1 MMIID
6 RVGPALAAVVGAFVA
21 GFAILA
27 SEPNDTIVL
36 EWDGGIWFHTT
47 LQWAATVAA
56 VTAVLVYVALR
67 ARASTAATVTATIAG
82 ACALALPAWMD
93 VTTAQS
99 VSLAGLGAGSL
110 LGVGAF
116 LVADRAAAGVA
127 PAVGLIAA
135 LLFTPAVDAL
145 RPQTDRWLLSLDPYY
160 PPAVVP
166 VPALLVTV
174 ALIVGV
180 ALRCVP
186 TAVAPPD
193 RRLLFVGMGLPML
206 FLLVFSAVGSA
217 MPDYV
222 PWLIGVTVA
231 LVATLAATRLLPVP
245 DAVTLMVG
253 LAIAAAVVSD
263 LGWFTSPPVGAVLVL
278 GIVLLAAGVW
288 AGRRRPA
295 PVAALAVLTAVTATG
310 LLPGDTVVAVTA
322 YAVVLP
328 LAAGFAFG
336 SCRPVWSEAVL
347 TAGMLPFTLTL
358 LSVYVPVGE
367 PDFGWTVFTP
377 ETPLPVIEMY
387 VVNAD
392 RPVVAVA
399 VAVALAA
406 TATTAVLVR
415 RRTLVGR

>member
-1 MMIID
+1 MKIID
-6 RVGPALAAVVGAFVA
+6 RIGPALAALVGAFVA

-27 SEPNDTIVL
+27 SEPNDNIVL
-36 EWDGGIWFHTT
+36 EMDGRFWLHTT

-82 ACALALPAWMD
+82 ACVLALPAWMD

-110 LGVGAF
+110 LGVSAF
-116 LVADRAAAGVA
+116 LVPDRAAARVA
-127 PAVGLIAA
+127 PAVGLVAA
-135 LLFTPAVDAL
+135 LLFTPAIDAL
-145 RPQTDRWLLSLDPYY
+145 RPQADRWLLSLDPHY
-160 PPAVVP
+160 PTAVVP

-174 ALIVGV
+174 VLIVGV

-206 FLLVFSAVGSA
+206 FLLAFSAVGSA

-231 LVATLAATRLLPVP
+231 LVATLAVTRLLPVP
-245 DAVTLMVG
+245 DAVLLMVG

-263 LGWFTSPPVGAVLVL
+263 LGWYLTSRAAAWLAVGV
-278 GIVLLAAGVW
+278 VLLAAGVW
-288 AGRRRPA
+288 VGRRRPA
-295 PVAALAVLTAVTATG
+295 SVAALAVLTAVTAAG
-310 LLPGDTVVAVTA
+310 LLPGDTVVAVVA

-336 SCRPVWSEAVL
+336 SCRPVRPEAVL

-358 LSVYVPVGE
+358 VSVYVPVRE
-367 PDFGWTVFTP
+367 SEVDFGWTAVLSDT
-377 ETPLPVIEMY
+377 LPVIEMY
-387 VVNAD
+387 VANVD
-392 RPVVAVA
+392 WPVVAMA
-399 VAVALAA
+399 VVVALLA
-406 TATTAVLVR
+406 ATTAVLVR
-415 RRTLVGR
+415 RRDPVAS